1 MKFCTYCGSHIN
13 NQNAHFCENCGAVL
27 NNNNNNNKNN
37 NNNGKI
43 DINNLPDEQTLKKMI
58 ENGEIDQNT
67 MKELEKLGKLPA
79 PPKK

>member
-1 MKFCTYCGSHIN
+1 MPMPTRTITT
-13 NQNAHFCENCGAVL
+13 
-27 NNNNNNNKNN
+27 
-37 NNNGKI
+37 I
-43 DINNLPDEQTLKKMI
+43 TINNLPDEQTLKKMI